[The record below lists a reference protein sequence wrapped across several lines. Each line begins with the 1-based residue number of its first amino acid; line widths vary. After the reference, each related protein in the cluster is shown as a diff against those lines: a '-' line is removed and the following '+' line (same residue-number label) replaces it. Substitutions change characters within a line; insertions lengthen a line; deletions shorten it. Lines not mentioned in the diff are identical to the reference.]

1 MTRKE
6 KITLRQHQST
16 RQLMGIQ
23 RITPHGVTTT
33 QGEMVF
39 FLVRPDNLTVQSEE
53 GVRSRVT
60 ALANLLR
67 AEPSIELLALD
78 ARESFQSNRA
88 FYQARME
95 AETVPALRRLLQQ
108 DMQHLDE
115 IRLTSASAREFLLI
129 LLPEE
134 KVASDEGALR
144 QMEKSICDHGI
155 QVRLADEQDVK
166 RLLSV
171 YYQHDMTTDHLEDVD
186 GERLVLGDA

>member
-23 RITPHGVTTT
+23 RITPHGVTTA
-33 QGEMVF
+33 QGEMIF

-67 AEPSIELLALD
+67 AEPAIELLVLD

-88 FYQARME
+88 FLSGTTGGGDRPRTPE
-95 AETVPALRRLLQQ
+95 
-108 DMQHLDE
+108 
-115 IRLTSASAREFLLI
+115 ASAAGHAA
-129 LLPEE
+129 P
-134 KVASDEGALR
+134 G
-144 QMEKSICDHGI
+144 
-155 QVRLADEQDVK
+155 
-166 RLLSV
+166 
-171 YYQHDMTTDHLEDVD
+171 
-186 GERLVLGDA
+186 